1 MIWINGK
8 KLPSPNNNM
17 SVVRQQLVDSAR
29 NAKGE
34 VVGTKINR
42 RMLKL
47 DALEWS
53 YLTAKE
59 WHEILVEIEKFKGTL
74 KFYDDLTQKFTTR
87 KVYWGDATEVPLEV
101 DKTGKVLRYKS
112 CKCNIIDMGYEV
124 T

>member
-8 KLPSPNNNM
+8 KMPAPNNTM
-17 SVVRQQLVDSAR
+17 TIVRQQLVDSAR

-47 DALEWS
+47 DSLEWS
-53 YLTAKE
+53 FLTAAQ
-59 WHEILVEIEKFKGTL
+59 WHSILAEIEKFEGTL
-74 KFYDDLTQKFTTR
+74 KFYDELTQTFTTR
-87 KVYWGDATEVPLEV
+87 KVYWGDATEAPLEY
-101 DKTGKVLRYKS
+101 DASGKVLRYKS